1 MPSDRPTTDARRGVR
16 RLGLVSV
23 VAALFLIVMI
33 AAAIQGAPTFRPS
46 EPVPP
51 ASEPPAPTTAPG
63 ATGLPEEVEI
73 DPTSAAVVQVFAV
86 ILMLL
91 VVAGVIALLVIIV
104 RALLRAWRNRP
115 TERRDGAEVAADVAE
130 VAAVPEPEVVV
141 EAIRR
146 GIAGALQAIDERAL
160 PTDAVIAAWVGLEES
175 AADAGVTRAASETPG
190 EFALRVITRRSGIE
204 DDASELLTLFERVRF
219 GAHEATESERHAA
232 RAALRRIEEVWR

>member
-1 MPSDRPTTDARRGVR
+1 MPSDRPTIDARRGVR
-16 RLGLVSV
+16 RLGLVSAV
-23 VAALFLIVMI
+23 VALFLIVMI

-51 ASEPPAPTTAPG
+51 ASEPPVPTTAPG
-63 ATGLPEEVEI
+63 ATGLPEDVEI
-73 DPTSAAVVQVFAV
+73 DPTSAAVVQALAV

-91 VVAGVIALLVIIV
+91 VVAGVVALLVIVI

-115 TERRDGAEVAADVAE
+115 TERRDGVEVAAEVAE
-130 VAAVPEPEVVV
+130 VAAVREPEVVI

-175 AADAGVTRAASETPG
+175 AADAGVTRAPSETPG
-190 EFALRVITRRSGIE
+190 EFALRIITRRSGIE
-204 DDASELLTLFERVRF
+204 DDASELLRLFERVRF
-219 GAHEATESERHAA
+219 GAHRATETERQAA

>member
-1 MPSDRPTTDARRGVR
+1 MPSDRPTTDAGRGVR
-16 RLGLVSV
+16 RIALVSA

-46 EPVPP
+46 EPVPALSAQP
-51 ASEPPAPTTAPG
+51 VPTTMPG
-63 ATGLPEEVEI
+63 ETGLPEEVEI
-73 DPTSAAVVQVFAV
+73 DPTSAAVVQAFAV
-86 ILMLL
+86 VLMLL
-91 VVAGVIALLVIIV
+91 VAAGVIALLVILA

-115 TERRDGAEVAADVAE
+115 TERRDGAEVAAEAAE

-141 EAIRR
+141 DAVRR

-175 AADAGVTRAASETPG
+175 AADAGVTRAPSETPG

-204 DDASELLTLFERVRF
+204 DDAAELLTLFEQVRF
-219 GAHEATESERHAA
+219 GAHEATESERDAA
-232 RAALRRIEEVWR
+232 RTALRRIDEVWR